1 MKFVTIF
8 AIGGTERQVV
18 NIGKG
23 LDPARFDLRFACL
36 HRTGELLAECEARSW
51 SIAEYK
57 VKRLYGYATMK
68 KQFAF
73 GRSLRRH
80 GTQILHTYGF
90 YPNVFAIPAARL
102 AGVPVTIGSIRDIGD
117 IWTSRQHAVQ
127 KQCLRLADHVVVN
140 AEAIKRDLLLRGY
153 DAGRLTVIPN
163 GIDCE
168 RFRLPVD
175 GEAVR
180 REWNIPVGAP
190 VVGVLARL
198 MRIKGHETFLQAAA
212 LIAARDPDVRFAIVG
227 DTKLDHEY
235 REELKRLSTRLG
247 LDHRVIFTGFRL
259 DIPELLA
266 ALTIAVSPSMG
277 LEGLSNS
284 LLESMAAG
292 LPVVATR
299 VGGSPEII
307 EDGVSGLLVP
317 PRDPEA
323 LAGAISR
330 LLHDKS
336 LAKNLGQAARRRV
349 FARYSLARAV
359 ASTEQL
365 YEELL
370 HARRKRHLW
379 NKQQR

>member
-1 MKFVTIF
+1 
-8 AIGGTERQVV
+8 
-18 NIGKG
+18 
-23 LDPARFDLRFACL
+23 
-36 HRTGELLAECEARSW
+36 
-51 SIAEYK
+51 
-57 VKRLYGYATMK
+57 
-68 KQFAF
+68 
-73 GRSLRRH
+73 
-80 GTQILHTYGF
+80 
-90 YPNVFAIPAARL
+90 
-102 AGVPVTIGSIRDIGD
+102 
-117 IWTSRQHAVQ
+117 
-127 KQCLRLADHVVVN
+127 
-140 AEAIKRDLLLRGY
+140 
-153 DAGRLTVIPN
+153 
-163 GIDCE
+163 
-168 RFRLPVD
+168 
-175 GEAVR
+175 
-180 REWNIPVGAP
+180 
-190 VVGVLARL
+190 

-212 LIAARDPDVRFAIVG
+212 LIAARNPDVHFAIVG

-235 REELKRLSTRLG
+235 REELKRLTTRLG

-266 ALTIAVSPSMG
+266 ALTIAVSPSLG

-323 LAGAISR
+323 LASAISR

-336 LAKNLGQAARRRV
+336 MAKTLGQAARRRV
-349 FARYSLARAV
+349 FAQYSLARAV

-370 HARRKRHLW
+370 RARRKRHLW